1 MRQIITITT
10 VFLFCCLSA
19 NSQTRNINGTVS
31 DDGDVLV
38 GAIVTAGN
46 LNAITDIDG
55 HYSMEIT
62 DTISSFSVSYMGY
75 KTRTVRIKDNLETY
89 NVQLESDNRQLG
101 EVVVTGYQKIDRRK
115 LTASV
120 STLEINEDNTGSVIN
135 IDQALN
141 GQVAGLSSVTTSGAP
156 GAPTKIRIRGTASIN
171 GTQDPLWVL
180 DGMPLEGTDIPAIDD
195 LKDID
200 DIYQT
205 SIAGI
210 SPSDIETVTVLKDAA
225 ATAIYGARAANGVIV
240 ITTKKGVEGKNR
252 VRFSTKLTY
261 NPKMS
266 ISRLNLLNSNEKT
279 ALELDLL
286 ASDYNFRSKK
296 GAVSQIISSYGE
308 TESYKSGGWE
318 ALSDNAKADI
328 NELRGTDTDWNDILF
343 RSVFNQEYDIS
354 LSGGNQ
360 NAHYYTSFGY
370 TNEQGNVKGV
380 GNRRLNLSVKGD
392 YQFGDIFKIGVSVF
406 ASERNQDS
414 YATDYNGFTNPVYY
428 SRLANPYFEPFGED
442 GTYNYDTNV
451 QGKEDSELDFNIF
464 EERENSHNRRND
476 RQLMA
481 IADAELKL
489 GQHFRITSQFGMQY
503 DSYSQTR
510 YTGENTYATRKEKL
524 FATYAYPDGKRTF
537 LPEGGIDKTT
547 SENGKQWTWKT
558 MAEYENTFKGI
569 HQLELMLGNELRHT
583 ENSSVYSVAYGYDD
597 RTMTSQPVIF
607 PSETSAQSYPLHKES
622 HTENAFV
629 SWFANGS
636 YTLLYRY
643 TLGGSI
649 RFDGADM
656 FGVAKEHRYAPL
668 YSISGL
674 WRIDKERF
682 IQPAKWINGFSIRAS
697 YGLQGNIDK
706 NTSPYLIGTFD
717 KVTILPGNVET
728 VISTENAPNPS
739 LCWEKTSNVNIG
751 TNLSV
756 FDNAVNIDVNW
767 YYRKGAELIALQML
781 PLETGFSSTSTN
793 WANMENRGWEI
804 ALGTRNISRKK
815 FTWTTNL
822 NIGINHNKVL
832 QETVAENSTYPSR
845 QGYPVGA
852 IFAYRTAGL
861 DESGYPLFLTSDG
874 QEVSATELLQLNNAG
889 ASTLTAA
896 EQRDLY
902 SYMGTTDPVVSGGF
916 INNFKLGQW
925 QLNMIWT
932 FNLGMKVRV
941 QPSYSPTS
949 YDRGMNVNRDILKR
963 WTPDNTDAAYPTL
976 MVSSDRPK
984 EYIQYSEYN
993 LYSMLDMW
1001 VKDCNYARLTSLRLS
1016 YSLPDT
1022 LLRKLRMTDASLSVE
1037 ARNLCALSSSYEN
1050 FLDPE
1055 TMGNPYAQ
1063 PIPQSFIF
1071 GINIGF

>member
-180 DGMPLEGTDIPAIDD
+180 DGMPLEGADIPAIDD

-392 YQFGDIFKIGVSVF
+392 YQFGALVS
-406 ASERNQDS
+406 
-414 YATDYNGFTNPVYY
+414 
-428 SRLANPYFEPFGED
+428 L
-442 GTYNYDTNV
+442 NY
-451 QGKEDSELDFNIF
+451 
-464 EERENSHNRRND
+464 
-476 RQLMA
+476 
-481 IADAELKL
+481 
-489 GQHFRITSQFGMQY
+489 
-503 DSYSQTR
+503 
-510 YTGENTYATRKEKL
+510 
-524 FATYAYPDGKRTF
+524 
-537 LPEGGIDKTT
+537 
-547 SENGKQWTWKT
+547 
-558 MAEYENTFKGI
+558 
-569 HQLELMLGNELRHT
+569 
-583 ENSSVYSVAYGYDD
+583 
-597 RTMTSQPVIF
+597 
-607 PSETSAQSYPLHKES
+607 
-622 HTENAFV
+622 
-629 SWFANGS
+629 
-636 YTLLYRY
+636 
-643 TLGGSI
+643 
-649 RFDGADM
+649 
-656 FGVAKEHRYAPL
+656 
-668 YSISGL
+668 
-674 WRIDKERF
+674 
-682 IQPAKWINGFSIRAS
+682 
-697 YGLQGNIDK
+697 
-706 NTSPYLIGTFD
+706 
-717 KVTILPGNVET
+717 
-728 VISTENAPNPS
+728 
-739 LCWEKTSNVNIG
+739 C
-751 TNLSV
+751 
-756 FDNAVNIDVNW
+756 
-767 YYRKGAELIALQML
+767 
-781 PLETGFSSTSTN
+781 
-793 WANMENRGWEI
+793 
-804 ALGTRNISRKK
+804 
-815 FTWTTNL
+815 
-822 NIGINHNKVL
+822 
-832 QETVAENSTYPSR
+832 
-845 QGYPVGA
+845 
-852 IFAYRTAGL
+852 
-861 DESGYPLFLTSDG
+861 
-874 QEVSATELLQLNNAG
+874 
-889 ASTLTAA
+889 
-896 EQRDLY
+896 
-902 SYMGTTDPVVSGGF
+902 
-916 INNFKLGQW
+916 
-925 QLNMIWT
+925 
-932 FNLGMKVRV
+932 
-941 QPSYSPTS
+941 
-949 YDRGMNVNRDILKR
+949 
-963 WTPDNTDAAYPTL
+963 
-976 MVSSDRPK
+976 
-984 EYIQYSEYN
+984 
-993 LYSMLDMW
+993 
-1001 VKDCNYARLTSLRLS
+1001 
-1016 YSLPDT
+1016 
-1022 LLRKLRMTDASLSVE
+1022 
-1037 ARNLCALSSSYEN
+1037 
-1050 FLDPE
+1050 
-1055 TMGNPYAQ
+1055 
-1063 PIPQSFIF
+1063 
-1071 GINIGF
+1071 